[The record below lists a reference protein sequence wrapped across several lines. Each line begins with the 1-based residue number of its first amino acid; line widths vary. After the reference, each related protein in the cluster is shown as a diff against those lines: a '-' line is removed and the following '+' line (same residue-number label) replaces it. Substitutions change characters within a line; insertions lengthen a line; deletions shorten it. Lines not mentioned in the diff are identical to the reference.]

1 MPTLNEKLD
10 EIAELL
16 ARDLGFGPL
25 STLDATTCAEIS
37 AEAVDAT
44 EAWSEAEVE
53 SVEPLEAKT
62 DLQRLL
68 VQYRDIEEAIL
79 DARDADL
86 SDDGS

>member
-1 MPTLNEKLD
+1 MPALNEKLN
-10 EIAELL
+10 EIAELI

-25 STLDATTCAEIS
+25 STLDATTRDEIH
-37 AEAVDAT
+37 AEAVNAV
-44 EAWSEAEVE
+44 EEWSEAEVE
-53 SVEPLEAKT
+53 SVAPLKAQT

-86 SDDGS
+86 ADDGS

>member
-25 STLDATTCAEIS
+25 STLDATTCEEIRAEG
-37 AEAVDAT
+37 VDAT

-53 SVEPLEAKT
+53 SIEPLEAKT

-68 VQYRDIEEAIL
+68 GQYRDIEEAIL